1 MTVVSSPPEADAL
14 GERQSSPPS
23 GPSRPKRRSD
33 EPQSPPPRDARLAIP
48 GAALLILS
56 ALLFGFAANLTL
68 VGHLQHARGQ
78 QTGYAEL
85 RDQLAQGI
93 APVGQTD
100 IDGKVLS
107 PGAPVAMLRAPD
119 AGIREVVFEG
129 TTSGVLTAGPGHRRD
144 TALPGQAGTSIIM
157 GRQWGYGSPFV
168 NLKDLEAGDEI
179 EVITGQGRH
188 TYRVTGQREA
198 GDPIPAPATEGEG
211 RLTLIT
217 ATGGPY
223 TPRGLLR
230 VEAELTSDVQPRP
243 AQVIDSGMISE
254 AEEPLE
260 GDPSA
265 WVEILLWSQ
274 LLLVVAGAV
283 TWAYRSWG
291 RWQAWITG
299 VPVLGAVGIALA
311 GCLTRLL
318 PNLL

>member
-1 MTVVSSPPEADAL
+1 GPP
-14 GERQSSPPS
+14 GPP
-23 GPSRPKRRSD
+23 GRPGGAPVG
-33 EPQSPPPRDARLAIP
+33 EPQSPPRRDPRLAVS

-78 QTGYAEL
+78 QTGYAQL
-85 RDQLAQGI
+85 RDQLAQGV

-107 PGAPVAMLRAPD
+107 PGTPVALLRAPD

-144 TALPGQAGTSIIM
+144 TALPGQAGTSVIM

-168 NLKDLEAGDEI
+168 NLDELESGDEI
-179 EVITGQGRH
+179 EVVTGQGRH
-188 TYRVTGQREA
+188 TYRVTGRREA
-198 GDPIPAPATEGEG
+198 GDPIPDAVGEGEG
-211 RLTLIT
+211 RLQLMT
-217 ATGGPY
+217 ATGPAY

-230 VEAELTSDVQPRP
+230 IEAELVSDVQPRP
-243 AQVIDSGMISE
+243 ARLIGSGMLSD
-254 AEEPLE
+254 AEEPLA
-260 GDPSA
+260 GDPAA
-265 WVEILLWSQ
+265 WVPILLWSQ
-274 LLLVVAGAV
+274 LLLVVAAAV
-283 TWAYRSWG
+283 TWAYRRWG

-299 VPVLGAVGIALA
+299 VPVLGAVGIALS
-311 GCLTRLL
+311 GEVTRLL